1 MRKRTIAKNIIA
13 GLLLGWG
20 ALLPAW
26 AADNM
31 TFRGALV
38 AEPCVIPP
46 GQETV
51 VLNFGSI
58 VDKYLYQN
66 LRSPG
71 VQFEIILAECDL
83 SVGKTVRMT
92 LNGTESLALP
102 GLLAPAGQAGGIGI
116 GLETLEGQTVAINH
130 SVEKLTL
137 AEGTNGIRLLAYVRG
152 EPEAIANKTIGHG
165 AFSAVA
171 TFNLEYE

>member
-1 MRKRTIAKNIIA
+1 MRKWTIAKNIIT
-13 GLLLGWG
+13 GLLLGWE
-20 ALLPAW
+20 ALLPAR

-51 VLNFGSI
+51 VLNFGSV

-102 GLLAPAGQAGGIGI
+102 GLLAPSSQAGGIAI
-116 GLETLEGQTVAINH
+116 GLETPEGQMLPINH
-130 SVEKLTL
+130 SGEKFIL
-137 AEGTNGIRLLAYVRG
+137 ADGTNGIRLLAYVRG
-152 EPEAIANKTIGHG
+152 EPEAIANRTIGHG
-165 AFSAVA
+165 TFSAVA
-171 TFNLEYE
+171 TFSLEYE